1 MARALWDDG
10 THPTMTIAS
19 PAAPAAVLTRWL
31 LFWCMPTIRLAML
44 LQGKRNRK
52 LAMRFPVVDAA
63 RSAQYRIRWAGT
75 VGGYADK
82 GASVQ

>member
-1 MARALWDDG
+1 
-10 THPTMTIAS
+10 MTIAS
-19 PAAPAAVLTRWL
+19 PAAPGAVLTRWL

-44 LQGKRNRK
+44 LQGKGTGIDNEV
-52 LAMRFPVVDAA
+52 PSVDAA

-75 VGGYADK
+75 LGDADK